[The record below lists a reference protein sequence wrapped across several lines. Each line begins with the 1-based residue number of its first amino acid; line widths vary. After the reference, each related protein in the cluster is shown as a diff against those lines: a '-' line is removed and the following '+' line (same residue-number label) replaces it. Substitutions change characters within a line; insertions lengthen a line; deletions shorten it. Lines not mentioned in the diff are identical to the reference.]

1 MNVASY
7 PLPRSAPLLQP
18 DALKN
23 FRLEGPISRVRLWN
37 GTEAWLITRYDDVR
51 AALLDSRLSESPK
64 DPGYPMFSES
74 RAALVGAEDVFI
86 THTQGDEHKRLRRV
100 MSRELTVKRVEAQR
114 ENVRKIIAKLIDD
127 MVEKGSP
134 LDFVS
139 NFALALPSL
148 VITELLGVPYEDH
161 EFFEENSRLRVALD
175 VPADVPIR
183 ATKELSEYFSRILRD
198 KEKDPGDSD
207 DILTR
212 LARDHVATGL
222 ISHEQAVILAY
233 TMVQAGHE
241 TTGNMLTLGTLLLL
255 RNPDQLEL
263 MLSDPSLVKTAVEE
277 MLRHTSVL
285 QLGMVR
291 TATEDL
297 EIDGRTIR
305 KGEGVFVMLNS
316 ANHDP
321 SIYPDPD
328 QFDVTRTERNHV
340 AFSYGIHQ
348 CAGQQLARMEMQ
360 EVFSVLFQRLPN
372 LRLAVP
378 FEDLKFKEQSV
389 VYGVDALPVTW

>member
-1 MNVASY
+1 MTALSY
-7 PLPRSAPLLQP
+7 PLSRSAALSPP
-18 DALKN
+18 DALAR
-23 FRLEGPISRVRLWN
+23 FRLEGPLARVRLWN
-37 GTEAWLITRYDDVR
+37 GTGAWLVTRYADVR
-51 AALLDSRLSESPK
+51 AALLDKRLSESPK
-64 DPGYPMFSES
+64 EPGYPTFSES
-74 RAALVGAEDVFI
+74 REALVSADTFV
-86 THTQGDEHKRLRRV
+86 THTQGDEHSRLRRV

-114 ENVRKIIAKLIDD
+114 EKVRVIIDRLIDE
-127 MVEKGSP
+127 MVAKGPP

-139 NFALALPSL
+139 HFALALPSL
-148 VITELLGVPYEDH
+148 VITEMLGVPYEDH

-175 VPADVPIR
+175 VPPDVPIR
-183 ATKELSEYFSRILRD
+183 ATEELAEYFSKILRA
-198 KEKDPGDSD
+198 KETDPGDGD

-212 LARDHVATGL
+212 LARDHIATGA
-222 ISHEQAVILAY
+222 ISHREAVILAY

-255 RNPDQLEL
+255 RNPEQLNL
-263 MLSDPSLVKTAVEE
+263 MLNDPSLIKTAVEE
-277 MLRHTSVL
+277 MLRHTTVL

-291 TATEDL
+291 TATEDM
-297 EIDGRTIR
+297 EIGGQPIR
-305 KGEGVFVMLNS
+305 KGDGIFIMLNS

-321 SIYPDPD
+321 EIYPNPD

-360 EVFSVLFQRLPN
+360 EVFAVLFKKLPN

-378 FEDLKFKEQSV
+378 FEELKFKHQAV
-389 VYGVDALPVTW
+389 VYGVDTLPVTW